1 MTTDVT
7 PDLAPDEAQADE
19 HAEFHMDTSFQPR
32 ANRIGLW
39 LFIVS
44 ETFLFAAFLSA
55 RYFTTG
61 TFRPEEL
68 NQALALALT
77 IVLLASSISAYLAET
92 SIKYND
98 RRNFKLFTIATIA
111 LGLLFMGGVV
121 FELSEAVQHYPPET
135 PYGTSYF
142 MLIGLHGFHV
152 VTGLIALTIVL
163 VLGTK
168 GHFGSSDFWGVEGV
182 VKYWHFV
189 DLAWV
194 LIYPTL
200 YLF

>member
-1 MTTDVT
+1 MTTDVN
-7 PDLAPDEAQADE
+7 PDTAHTEE
-19 HAEFHMDTSFQPR
+19 HSEYHQDMAFQPR

-61 TFRPEEL
+61 TSKPEEL
-68 NQALALALT
+68 NQALALILT
-77 IVLLASSISAYLAET
+77 IVLLVSSISAYLAET
-92 SIKYND
+92 SIKYNH
-98 RRNFKLFTIATIA
+98 RRNFKLFTIATIL
-111 LGLLFMGGVV
+111 LGLVFLGGVAI
-121 FELSEAVQHYPPET
+121 ELYEATLHYPPGT
-135 PYGTSYF
+135 PFGTSYF
-142 MLIGLHGFHV
+142 MLIGLHAFHV
-152 VTGLIALTIVL
+152 VTGLIGLSIVL
-163 VLGTK
+163 WLGVK
-168 GHFGSSDFWGVEGV
+168 GHFGSSDYWGVEGV